1 MPLFDSRSLLLS
13 AAIIA
18 APPVLAAD
26 HYLLVGGG
34 ADPLSSQ
41 VSIENNVLWIESL
54 MANVPFSTHQVLFAA
69 GPDGPPDVVLH
80 APQDP
85 EVQRWLP
92 LARVY
97 GEQKQALSV
106 FRRNTVPGNLAA
118 STKARVTDTLGRTIG
133 SLRSGDSLFLVYN
146 GHGSFESSRDT
157 SKNAL
162 RLWGGPQLNVREF
175 GAALDKAPTGATV
188 RYLLPQC
195 FSGGFTRSLL
205 RNPAQPRAAD
215 ILPGRCGFFSVADN
229 VEAEGCTPG
238 VDIGEYRDY
247 STFFFAALA
256 GRPHTG
262 GVLARNPDRNGDGRV
277 SLSEAHEYAYTES
290 LSSDVP
296 RATSEYYLELWQPW
310 QARWQSFLPISPE
323 NSYAWRAQ
331 RLAVNLG
338 LPTGGLAELGRAV
351 FAQRRDLERRVV
363 KATAKLAELHEQ
375 EKHLRRPLYEDFR
388 HKWPEGSQPNA
399 STYPRFIT
407 DQAPMV
413 LEWIRNHP
421 GYPALVEIQNRI
433 ERHDLA
439 LLELHRQAA
448 GMARVQ
454 RSLELAGLYE
464 NFLRRA
470 TDQERRTYDALLA
483 CESWSLPE
491 ANQATAQ

>member
-41 VSIENNVLWIESL
+41 VSIESNVLWIESL

-106 FRRNTVPGNLAA
+106 FRRNMVPGNLAA

-195 FSGGFTRSLL
+195 FSGGFTRSLA
-205 RNPAQPRAAD
+205 RDPARPRASEVA
-215 ILPGRCGFFSVADN
+215 PGRCGFFSVADN
-229 VEAEGCTPG
+229 MIAEGCTPG
-238 VDIGEYRDY
+238 VDVGEYRDY

-256 GRPHTG
+256 GHTRTG
-262 GVLARNPDRNGDGRV
+262 GALARNPDRDDDGRV
-277 SLSEAHEYAYTES
+277 SLSEAHEYAYTEG

-310 QARWQSFLPISPE
+310 QARWQSFLPIAPD
-323 NSYAWRAQ
+323 NPYAWRAQ
-331 RLAVNLG
+331 RLAANLG
-338 LPTGGLAELGRAV
+338 LPTGSLAELGRSA
-351 FAQRRDLERRVV
+351 FAQRHDLERRVV
-363 KATAKLAELHEQ
+363 EASARLAELREQ
-375 EKHLRRPLYEDFR
+375 EKKLRRPLDEDFR
-388 HKWPEGSQPNA
+388 RQWPEGSQPNA

-407 DQAPMV
+407 VQAPAA

-421 GYPALVEIQNRI
+421 GYPALIEIQDHI
-433 ERHDLA
+433 ERDELA
-439 LLELHRQAA
+439 LLELRRQAA

-454 RSLELAGLYE
+454 RSLELASLHE

-470 TDQERRTYDALLA
+470 SDQEHRTYDALLA
-483 CESWSLPE
+483 CEAWSLP
-491 ANQATAQ
+491 QAKQTTTP